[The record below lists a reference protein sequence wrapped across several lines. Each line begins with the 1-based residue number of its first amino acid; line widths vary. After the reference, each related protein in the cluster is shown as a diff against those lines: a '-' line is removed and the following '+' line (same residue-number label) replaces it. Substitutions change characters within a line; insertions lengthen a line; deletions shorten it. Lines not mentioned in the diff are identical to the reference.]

1 MSEKADGLPTT
12 PIPQIQTSAVPF
24 DNLTADGEKAFHSI
38 LNRNQDLKMNTGFFH
53 EQKCQFPSDVLHQ
66 G

>member
-12 PIPQIQTSAVPF
+12 PIPQIQTSAVHF
-24 DNLTADGEKAFHSI
+24 DSLIADGEKVFHSI
-38 LNRNQDLKMNTGFFH
+38 VNRNQDVKMNTGFFH
-53 EQKCQFPSDVLHQ
+53 EQKCPLPSDVLHW